1 MNDAMTETG
10 AVGGRLSWG
19 DLFSW
24 AVRVFKAPGGLF
36 SGLAKTGGYGT
47 PALYALFWLFLS
59 GVVELAVARFRP
71 APFRFSAG
79 VETLWL
85 FLGPLL
91 LLAVGFLVS
100 GLFFVIWH
108 LMGSRE
114 NYQTAFRCWAVTTPV
129 AVASAALGV
138 VPFLNLLGFLYGIF
152 LLVVAS
158 RQVHGLPSRRSW
170 IVWGVLGGLILALLA
185 VSLVFR
191 DRPSLP
197 AIDEMTAVEGVLE
210 IPEAPGVPPVVEQPT
225 PEPLA
230 AQPAPSAP
238 AQPE

>member
-1 MNDAMTETG
+1 MNDAITETG
-10 AVGGRLSWG
+10 AVGSRLSWG
-19 DLFSW
+19 GLFSW

-36 SGLAKTGGYGT
+36 SDLAKTGGYGT

-71 APFRFSAG
+71 PSLRFSIG

-158 RQVHGLPSRRSW
+158 QRVHGISARRSW
-170 IVWGVLGGLILALLA
+170 TVWGSLGGLVLALLA

-191 DRPSLP
+191 GRPPLP
-197 AIDEMTAVEGVLE
+197 AMDETPAAEGLFE
-210 IPEAPGVPPVVEQPT
+210 IPEAPGAPPVVEQPT

-230 AQPAPSAP
+230 APPAPSSP